1 MRRAISLL
9 LKVAVSSLLLYFAL
23 RLVDLA
29 AVKERL
35 VRVDPRWIALIF
47 PLLLVQTG
55 LLALRWQKIVAHCG
69 ASLSFPLAFRFSMI
83 ALFFNQTLP
92 SSIGGDAMRVW
103 LVSKHANW
111 RSAIYSVFLDRLICV
126 VALAILVL
134 VCLPWTLELVRNP
147 IGRGALLLIGL
158 GCLGAG
164 AAFVGLAWKR
174 LRVLQHWPFT
184 RHLAE
189 LAEVA
194 LAILRSPRSFA
205 PAFGISVLV
214 HLLTA
219 LAAWCAAGSIGADV
233 PLLYTI
239 FLVPPVIL
247 VTVVPISI
255 AGWGVREGAMIAAFG
270 YAGLPPGDGLIVS
283 LLFGA
288 GYLVMGAVGGLI
300 WIATSG
306 RRERAVNAPRTP

>member
-1 MRRAISLL
+1 
-9 LKVAVSSLLLYFAL
+9 
-23 RLVDLA
+23 
-29 AVKERL
+29 
-35 VRVDPRWIALIF
+35 
-47 PLLLVQTG
+47 VQ
-55 LLALRWQKIVAHCG
+55 
-69 ASLSFPLAFRFSMI
+69 
-83 ALFFNQTLP
+83 
-92 SSIGGDAMRVW
+92 
-103 LVSKHANW
+103 
-111 RSAIYSVFLDRLICV
+111 
-126 VALAILVL
+126 
-134 VCLPWTLELVRNP
+134 NP

-164 AAFVGLAWKR
+164 TALVGLAWKR

-219 LAAWCAAGSIGADV
+219 LAAWCAAGAIGADV

-255 AGWGVREGAMIAAFG
+255 AGWGVREGAMVAAFG

-300 WIATSG
+300 WVATSG
-306 RRERAVNAPRTP
+306 RQERAANAPRTP